1 MVYYLIKA
9 DFYNRKVLE
18 QEMMGF
24 FMQALQSK
32 SDLLNF
38 CLQILAIFL
47 QLEHSTDE
55 QYISI
60 YNSLLMPE
68 NWSLDNQSLMS
79 AYIQFLIAFL
89 AKHKIKLTQ
98 DKSAVELILSKVI
111 EIEHVELF
119 YRFMEAIM
127 VSTIIE

>member
-1 MVYYLIKA
+1 
-9 DFYNRKVLE
+9 
-18 QEMMGF
+18 MGF